1 MELGVDIVFQKDSKS
16 TICLSVPKRRGYD
29 FRMQRGT
36 TCKTVTMKLIH
47 KKKKKKRRRKR
58 RRKKKVEKKTRE
70 KNKKQIMG
78 LSYTR
83 FSVISLFS
91 V

>member
-16 TICLSVPKRRGYD
+16 MICLSVPKRRGYD

-47 KKKKKKRRRKR
+47 KKKKKKKEEEKEEEKRKW
-58 RRKKKVEKKTRE
+58 RKKQEKKI
-70 KNKKQIMG
+70 KNKSWI
-78 LSYTR
+78 
-83 FSVISLFS
+83 
-91 V
+91 